1 MDADAPPLVL
11 EPPDGPRG
19 QMAVAARYGV
29 SVRTVK
35 RWVAAGREHN
45 DLPPLDSPVDLL
57 RWAQRMN
64 GLRASGFARDL
75 PVEIERAAA
84 EARAALPVQTVDAPR
99 PPARRKAPRA
109 DEPATES
116 ADDPEVQHGIDFES
130 WDPNSVNFDDVV
142 AAAKKD
148 FVVQESLLRQALESG
163 NKDRIRSARV
173 SFREASDL
181 LREVER
187 DRQKI
192 MVDRGLLLRRDDVRR
207 AIQAAHSAIPTT
219 FKARLRESWSQLAQH
234 AESRAIWDQ
243 FVDATVDDVCR
254 RLIENQFAA

>member
-19 QMAVAARYGV
+19 QLAVAKRFGV

-35 RWVAAGREHN
+35 RWVAVGREHN
-45 DLPPLDSPVDLL
+45 DLPPLDAPIDLL
-57 RWAQRMN
+57 RWAQRMT
-64 GLRASGFARDL
+64 GRRASGFARDV

-84 EARAALPVQTVDAPR
+84 EARALVPVESAEPSR
-99 PPARRKAPRA
+99 PPARRKVQRP
-109 DEPATES
+109 EVPPAES
-116 ADDPEVQHGIDFES
+116 AVEPEVAHGIDFAS
-130 WDPNSVNFDDVV
+130 WDPNSINFDDVV

-192 MVDRGLLLRRDDVRR
+192 MVDRGLLLRRDEVRR

-219 FKARLRESWSQLAQH
+219 FKARLRESWSQIAQH
-234 AESRAIWDQ
+234 AESRASWDA
-243 FVDATVDDVCR
+243 FVDAAVDDVCR